1 MRIIL
6 VSVAF
11 GLLAPSLRAGIPD
24 LLMEAGMKVS
34 QDAERWAYTEITIA
48 TDRKGRSTGET
59 VVRVDPSKPY
69 AEQFKPIKIGG
80 KPPPERQIRQYRGK
94 GERHGRDLERRER
107 AGQAGRPG
115 EPPRVT
121 LNGAAS
127 VADIDHISVAEE
139 DARSITYEIPLLPD
153 EKHRLPME
161 KLQLRLR
168 VNRAQRTLENV
179 SVRVRSPFRVR
190 LIARVNTGE
199 FGVDFT
205 EVDPR
210 FAPPM
215 TALHGDLIASLL
227 FAKVAAKVEI
237 KRTDFERVKPYNE
250 HFQVKVGP
258 LQFISF

>member
-11 GLLAPSLRAGIPD
+11 GLLAAPLRAGIPD

-34 QDAERWAYTEITIA
+34 QDAERWAYTETTIA
-48 TDRKGRSTGET
+48 TDRKGRPTGET
-59 VVRVDPSKPY
+59 VVPVDPSQPY

-80 KPPPERQIRQYRGK
+80 KPPTEKQIRRYRSK
-94 GERHGRDLERRER
+94 GERHGQELERRER
-107 AGQAGRPG
+107 EGLAGRPG
-115 EPPRVT
+115 ASPRVT
-121 LNGAAS
+121 INGVAS
-127 VADIDHISVAEE
+127 VADIDHISIAEE
-139 DARSITYEIPLLPD
+139 DARCITYEIPLLRD
-153 EKHRLPME
+153 EKRRLPME

-168 VNRAQRTLENV
+168 VNKAQRTLEHV

-190 LIARVNTGE
+190 LIAKINTGE
-199 FGVDFT
+199 FGIDFT

-215 TALHGDLIASLL
+215 TALHGDLTASLL

-237 KRTDFERVKPYNE
+237 KRTVFERVKPYDE